1 MRMAFVGTFA
11 RTNSCTTMPYPNQVL
26 YAASCLTGTTESSTK
41 KVSESMG
48 NVTSRFVR
56 VFSLA
61 DLQGSF
67 DALGLYRHP
76 ETRGAAAHLDR
87 DPNHLPT
94 PSFWAKIVIIPTY
107 LLYFTAFTVSSE
119 IKPARENYGDVARR

>member
-48 NVTSRFVR
+48 NVTSHALPGFC
-56 VFSLA
+56 LA
-61 DLQGSF
+61 TISKARSMLS
-67 DALGLYRHP
+67 ACIATLKRAVPLLTWTEILIISPHP
-76 ETRGAAAHLDR
+76 LSALDR
-87 DPNHLPT
+87 DDHY
-94 PSFWAKIVIIPTY
+94 PSIILHGPH
-107 LLYFTAFTVSSE
+107 
-119 IKPARENYGDVARR
+119 